1 VKAAPSYFSIGMLV
15 KLLEVDFP
23 DVSISKVRFLES
35 KGLVE
40 PERTSSGYRRYS
52 EKDLN
57 QLRWVLSLQRDHFLP
72 LRVIKERLV
81 GDGDS
86 EEATTL
92 QLPQL
97 DPSIPPDESLEFTKA
112 ELLKLTGLSED
123 KFKELVSYGILPKA
137 NQSLGEMYNADDLFV
152 AQIVSRFYSYGIE
165 PRHLRHIKRGADAE
179 ALLIDQRLTGLQ
191 GKRATKAVVE
201 LAKLSSELK
210 TLLLRRAL
218 HGNTKIS

>member
-1 VKAAPSYFSIGMLV
+1 V

-112 ELLKLTGLSED
+112 ELLKRTGLSED
-123 KFKELVSYGILPKA
+123 KFKELVSYGILPKV

>member
-1 VKAAPSYFSIGMLV
+1 M

-112 ELLKLTGLSED
+112 ELLKRTGLSED

>member
-1 VKAAPSYFSIGMLV
+1 MKATPSYFSIGMLV

-112 ELLKLTGLSED
+112 ELLKRTGLSED
-123 KFKELVSYGILPKA
+123 KFKELVSYGILPKV

>member
-1 VKAAPSYFSIGMLV
+1 M

-112 ELLKLTGLSED
+112 ELLKRTGLSED
-123 KFKELVSYGILPKA
+123 KFKELVSYGILPKV

>member
-1 VKAAPSYFSIGMLV
+1 MKATPSYFSIGMLV

-112 ELLKLTGLSED
+112 ELLKRTGLSED

>member
-1 VKAAPSYFSIGMLV
+1 MLV

-112 ELLKLTGLSED
+112 ELLKRTGLSED
-123 KFKELVSYGILPKA
+123 KFKELVSYGILPKV

>member
-1 VKAAPSYFSIGMLV
+1 MKATPSYFSIGMLV

-40 PERTSSGYRRYS
+40 PDRTSSGYRRYS

-112 ELLKLTGLSED
+112 ELLKRTGLSED
-123 KFKELVSYGILPKA
+123 KFKELVSYGILPKV

>member
-1 VKAAPSYFSIGMLV
+1 MKATPSYFSIGMLV

-112 ELLKLTGLSED
+112 ELLKRTGLSED
-123 KFKELVSYGILPKA
+123 KFKELVSYGILPKV

-165 PRHLRHIKRGADAE
+165 PRHLRHIP
-179 ALLIDQRLTGLQ
+179 
-191 GKRATKAVVE
+191 
-201 LAKLSSELK
+201 
-210 TLLLRRAL
+210 
-218 HGNTKIS
+218 

>member
-1 VKAAPSYFSIGMLV
+1 MLV

-112 ELLKLTGLSED
+112 ELLKRTGLSED

-191 GKRATKAVVE
+191 EKRATKAVVE

>member
-1 VKAAPSYFSIGMLV
+1 MLV

-112 ELLKLTGLSED
+112 ELLKRTGLSED